1 MTEQLNPAKGDVQAA
16 LDAGLAMARQ
26 QAVDDAHSFV
36 VLPAGATVHS
46 LEKQCLQPL
55 RARGT
60 VSLRD
65 MRSFIAY
72 IRERSNP
79 VMELNSR
86 RIYGVVTPKPS
97 FRCVFNDHGVAP
109 EAGWRDD
116 IAMFDCPLSEEWQR
130 WTTKNGVKMDQ
141 EAFAQHIEDNL
152 PDIAEPT
159 AADMLEVSRSL
170 EAKKKVN
177 FASGLRLSNGQTQF
191 TYEEQVEGTAA
202 KGRILVPEVF
212 ALGVPVFEGGD
223 RYRLEARLR
232 YRIADGGKLTMWY
245 DLLRPHKIIEDATA
259 FVWKSIEAEL
269 GCKVLN
275 GGITA

>member
-1 MTEQLNPAKGDVQAA
+1 MTDKLNPPQGDVQAA
-16 LDAGLAMARQ
+16 LDAGLAMANQ
-26 QAVDDAHSFV
+26 QQPLSAHGFV
-36 VLPAGATVHS
+36 VLPAGASVRS
-46 LEKQCLQPL
+46 LEQMCGEPQRP
-55 RARGT
+55 RGT

-72 IRERSNP
+72 VVERSSEEP
-79 VMELNSR
+79 EADTR

-97 FRCVFNDHGVAP
+97 FRCVFNDHGATH
-109 EAGWRDD
+109 AGWRDD
-116 IAMFDCPLSEEWQR
+116 IALFDCPLSEEWQR
-130 WTTKNGVKMDQ
+130 WTAKNGVKMDQ